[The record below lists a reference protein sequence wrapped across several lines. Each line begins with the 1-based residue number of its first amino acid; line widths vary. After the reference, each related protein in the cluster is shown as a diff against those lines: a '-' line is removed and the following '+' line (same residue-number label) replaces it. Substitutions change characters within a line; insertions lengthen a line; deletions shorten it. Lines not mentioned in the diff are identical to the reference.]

1 MHCAYTSTPVRKF
14 EAALVESEQFKSAI
28 LTAALDCIISI
39 NDKGEIISF
48 NQASEQTFGY
58 RSEDVIGKKLAD
70 VIIPP
75 QWRERHRYG
84 VERYL
89 VTGESTML
97 NRRVE
102 LTAMRAD
109 GSTFPVELAVVPLNI
124 RGNPI
129 FTAFIR
135 DISEM
140 KQRQEVL
147 RDSALRYRQL
157 VELSP
162 EAIFVCH
169 QTKLTLLNQAASRLL
184 GARHAIELLGRSIF
198 DFIRPD
204 YHALF
209 HERPRLPGQST
220 PAMPFVEQVW
230 VRLDGTEFHVETAA
244 TNLIYNDSPAVQIV
258 VRDITERKHAE
269 ELQLGENRILNMVA
283 TGVALPEILAEIARF
298 IETQSTQGLCSIML
312 FNPEGTALSFGAA
325 PSLPDG
331 YTAQLG
337 QLKPS
342 WNNGSCGAAALR
354 AELVVVKD
362 IANDPIWATSRDL
375 ALENGL
381 KACSSWPIFGKNRKM
396 LGTFALYFREP
407 VAPSDKD
414 LKLLAICIN
423 LAGIAIESRAS
434 EERIRYLAHYDGLTS
449 LPNRFLFK
457 EYLDLALRKAKR
469 HGRRFAVFF
478 LDLDKFKDIN
488 DTFGHEAGDQALKE
502 IAARLRNCL
511 RSTDKIARMGGDEF
525 YILIEDLADD
535 CYVADIVEKLLEEA
549 SRPLYIDHQE
559 CRLSASI
566 GIAIYP
572 DDGSDGNTLLKN
584 ADDAMYRAKNCGKNG
599 YQFYAADEAAHSGEL
614 HDTPS
619 LVGAK

>member
-14 EAALVESEQFKSAI
+14 EAALVESEQFKNAI

-39 NDKGEIISF
+39 NHKGEIISF

-70 VIIPP
+70 MIIPP
-75 QWRERHRYG
+75 ERRERHRHS

-89 VTGESTML
+89 VSGESTML
-97 NRRVE
+97 NRRIE

-124 RGNPI
+124 LGNPI

-140 KQRQEVL
+140 KQRQDVL

-184 GARHAIELLGRSIF
+184 GAQHAIELLGRSIF

-204 YHALF
+204 YHALLP
-209 HERPRLPGQST
+209 ERPRLPGPGIPSV
-220 PAMPFVEQVW
+220 PFVEQVW

-258 VRDITERKHAE
+258 VRDITERKQAE
-269 ELQLGENRILNMVA
+269 ELQLGQNRILNMVA
-283 TGVALPEILAEIARF
+283 TGVPLPEILTEIARF
-298 IETQSTQGLCSIML
+298 METHFTQGMCSITL
-312 FNPEGTALSFGAA
+312 PNLEGTALSFGTA
-325 PSLPDG
+325 PSLPTS
-331 YTAQLG
+331 YAAQLG
-337 QLKPS
+337 HLKPGR
-342 WNNGSCGAAALR
+342 NNDSSDTALFQAAP
-354 AELVVVKD
+354 VVVTD
-362 IANDPIWATSRDL
+362 IANDPLWEGSRDL
-375 ALENGL
+375 ALKNGF
-381 KACSSWPIFGKNRKM
+381 KAWSVWPIVGKNRKM
-396 LGTFALYFREP
+396 LGTFILYFREP
-407 VAPSDKD
+407 VAPADKV
-414 LKLLAICIN
+414 LKLSDICIN

-488 DTFGHEAGDQALKE
+488 DTFGHDAGDQVLKE
-502 IAARLRNCL
+502 IATRLRNCL

-525 YILIEDLADD
+525 YVLIEDLTDGR
-535 CYVADIVEKLLEEA
+535 YVADIAEKLLEEA
-549 SRPLYIDHQE
+549 SRPVYIDQQE

-572 DDGSDGNTLLKN
+572 DNGSDGNTLLKK
-584 ADDAMYRAKNCGKNG
+584 ADSAMYRVKDFGKNG
-599 YQFYAADEAAHSGEL
+599 YQFHAAGE
-614 HDTPS
+614 DTPS
-619 LVGAK
+619 GEQNILIPAGAK

>member
-1 MHCAYTSTPVRKF
+1 MF
-14 EAALVESEQFKSAI
+14 EAALVESEQFESAI

-39 NDKGEIISF
+39 NHKGEIISF

-58 RSEDVIGKKLAD
+58 RSADVIGKKLAD
-70 VIIPP
+70 MIIPP
-75 QWRERHRYG
+75 EWRERHWHS

-97 NRRVE
+97 NRRIE

-109 GSTFPVELAVVPLNI
+109 GSEFPIELAVVPLNI
-124 RGNPI
+124 RGNPV

-184 GARHAIELLGRSIF
+184 GAQHAIELLGRSVF
-198 DFIRPD
+198 DFIHPD
-204 YHALF
+204 YHGLF
-209 HERPRLPGQST
+209 HERPRLPDVGSLS
-220 PAMPFVEQVW
+220 MPFVEQIW
-230 VRLDGTEFHVETAA
+230 VRLDGTEFHAETAA

-269 ELQLGENRILNMVA
+269 ELQLGQNRILNMVA
-283 TGVALPEILAEIARF
+283 TGVALPEILTEIARF
-298 IETQSTQGLCSIML
+298 IETQSTEGLCSIML
-312 FNPEGTALSFGAA
+312 LNPEGTALSFGAA
-325 PSLPDG
+325 PSLPDS
-331 YTAQLG
+331 YVTQLS
-337 QLKPS
+337 QLEPGR
-342 WNNGSCGAAALR
+342 NNGSCGTAVFR
-354 AELVVVKD
+354 AEPVVVKD
-362 IANDPIWATSRDL
+362 IANDPLWAVNRNL
-375 ALENGL
+375 ALKSGL
-381 KACSSWPIFGKNRKM
+381 KACSSWPIFDKSRKI
-396 LGTFALYFREP
+396 LGTFALYFRAPVEP
-407 VAPSDKD
+407 TEKD
-414 LKLLAICIN
+414 LKLLDICTN

-457 EYLDLALRKAKR
+457 EYLDLALRKAR
-469 HGRRFAVFF
+469 RNGRRFAVFF

-488 DTFGHEAGDQALKE
+488 DTFGHEAGDQVLKE
-502 IAARLRNCL
+502 IATRLRNCL

-525 YILIEDLADD
+525 YVLIEDLTDGRYA
-535 CYVADIVEKLLEEA
+535 ADIAEKLLKEA
-549 SRPLYIDHQE
+549 SRPVYIDQQE
-559 CRLSASI
+559 CRLSGSI

-572 DDGSDGNTLLKN
+572 DDSSDGNTLLKK
-584 ADDAMYRAKNCGKNG
+584 ADSAMYRAKDFGKNG
-599 YQFYAADEAAHSGEL
+599 YQFYASDEGTSSGKL
-614 HDTPS
+614 HNTS
-619 LVGAK
+619 TSISAK

>member
-1 MHCAYTSTPVRKF
+1 MHCALTPIRKF

-75 QWRERHRYG
+75 EWRERHRYS

-140 KQRQEVL
+140 KQKQEVL

-157 VELSP
+157 IELSP

-169 QTKLTLLNQAASRLL
+169 QTRLTLLNQAASRLL
-184 GARHAIELLGRSIF
+184 GARHAVELLGKSIF

-209 HERPRLPGQST
+209 HERPRLPGQIL

-269 ELQLGENRILNMVA
+269 ELQLGQNRILNMVA
-283 TGVALPEILAEIARF
+283 TGVALPEILAEIACF

-312 FNPEGTALSFGAA
+312 LNPEGTALSFGAA

-331 YTAQLG
+331 YAAQLG
-337 QLKPS
+337 QSAPG
-342 WNNGSCGAAALR
+342 WNNGSCGAAVLR
-354 AELVVVKD
+354 TEPVVVKD
-362 IANDPIWATSRDL
+362 IAHDPVWAASRDL

-396 LGTFALYFREP
+396 LGTFALYFRES
-407 VAPSDKD
+407 VAPTDKD
-414 LKLLAICIN
+414 LRLVDICTN

-457 EYLDLALRKAKR
+457 EHLDLALRKAKR
-469 HGRRFAVFF
+469 HDRRFAVFF
-478 LDLDKFKDIN
+478 LDLDKFKEIN

-502 IAARLRNCL
+502 ISARLRNCL

-535 CYVADIVEKLLEEA
+535 RYAADIAEKLLEAA
-549 SRPLYIDHQE
+549 SRPLYIDRQE

-572 DDGSDGNTLLKN
+572 GDGSDGNMLLKN

-599 YQFYAADEAAHSGEL
+599 YQFYAADEGPHSDEL
-614 HDTPS
+614 HDIPAP
-619 LVGAK
+619 VAAK